1 MIVKSKEEAI
11 MEHNKLVIE
20 IKSRIGHIL
29 REYEYL
35 DKNVLARELH
45 ELSYIADFYVE
56 ERRRIR
62 NKGVTK

>member
-1 MIVKSKEEAI
+1 MIVRSKEEAI
-11 MEHNKLVIE
+11 MEHNKLIIE

-56 ERRRIR
+56 ERRRI
-62 NKGVTK
+62 

>member
-11 MEHNKLVIE
+11 MEHNKLIIE

-35 DKNVLARELH
+35 DKNVLVAELH
-45 ELSYIADFYVE
+45 ELSYIADFYVM
-56 ERRRIR
+56 ERR
-62 NKGVTK
+62 KV